1 MKIDK
6 KSLAKSQVELTIA
19 ISPEEFNPYLD
30 KAAAKLSQSMKIEGF
45 RPGKAPRRLV
55 EQQVGPEKVFSEA
68 MQLAIPDTLI
78 KAVQQEKIEAVGQ
91 PEVTPQKIATG
102 NDFVY
107 KAKVAVLPQFEL
119 PDLKAIKVARRPV
132 KVSDQEVTKVMEDLR
147 KSRATS
153 VAVNRAAQAGDRV
166 EIDFTVKMD
175 GQTIPGGQSKN
186 HPVVIGEKKFV
197 PGFEEKL
204 IGTKSGEDKKFELSF
219 PKDYYQ
225 KKLAGKKAE
234 FSVTVKSVQEVKLP
248 ELNDSFAKSVGKFND
263 LKSLQEQIRHN
274 LEHEKAH
281 KEENRVEMEIV
292 EKIAAKIK
300 IELPEVLVKAEQE
313 KMVAELEQNLAQ
325 QGLKF
330 EDYLKSINKTKEEL
344 INDQATGAMKRVRI
358 SLILRAVGK
367 KEKLTVTDEEISAE
381 IEKIKKSFTAMYP
394 GQTEL
399 DTRFDTPE
407 YRDHLQALML
417 NREVFAKLKEV
428 CATGAEHKCE
438 DKH

>member
-1 MKIDK
+1 MKIETKD
-6 KSLAKSQVELTIA
+6 LEKSQVELTIA
-19 ISPEEFNPYLD
+19 ITPEELNPYLD
-30 KAAAKLSQSMKIEGF
+30 KAAVKLSQSLKIEGF

-55 EQQVGPEKVFSEA
+55 EQYLGPEKVFSEA
-68 MQLAIPDTLI
+68 IQIAIPDTLI
-78 KAVQQEKIEAVGQ
+78 KAVTEKKLEAVGQ

-107 KAKVAVLPQFEL
+107 KAKIAVLPKFEL
-119 PDLKAIKVARRPV
+119 PDLSDIKIARRPV
-132 KVSDQEVTKVMEDLR
+132 KVKDSEVTKVLEDLR

-153 VAVNRAAQAGDRV
+153 AAVNRPAQTGDRV
-166 EIDFTVKMD
+166 EVDFEVKMD

-197 PGFEEKL
+197 PGFEDKL
-204 IGTKSGEDKKFELSF
+204 IGAKSGEDKRFSLTF

-234 FSVTVKSVQEVKLP
+234 FSVSVKSVQEVKLP
-248 ELNDSFAKSVGKFND
+248 PLDDGFAKSVGKFKD
-263 LKSLQEQIRHN
+263 LKSLREQIKHN
-274 LEHEKAH
+274 LEHENSH

-292 EKIAAKIK
+292 EKIAAKVK
-300 IELPEVLVKAEQE
+300 IELPEVLVKGEQE

-330 EDYLKSINKTKEEL
+330 EDYLKSINKTKEQL
-344 INDQATGAMKRVRI
+344 VADQADGATKRVRI

-367 KEKLTVTDEEISAE
+367 KENQEISEKEIAAE
-381 IEKIKKSFTAMYP
+381 IEKIKKSFAAMYP
-394 GQTEL
+394 GQP
-399 DTRFDTPE
+399 DINSRFETPE

-417 NREVFAKLKEV
+417 NRKVFAKLKEL
-428 CATGAEHKCE
+428 CATGAEHKC
-438 DKH
+438 DKD